1 METNDNYRQMKHLL
15 LTTIAAVLVV
25 GCGESRDV
33 SSVDLGQPTKLEDMI
48 KSSMP
53 PLNIAA
59 EKGDLENVKELL
71 NSKVDVD
78 SLAQS
83 TGETPLHHAVGKG
96 HKKIAELLIVNGA
109 DVNGSGFNGN
119 TPLHEAADKDHNVIA
134 ELLIANGANVNVLGK
149 GGWTPLC
156 FAAYEGHKE
165 IAELLIDKGAD
176 VNTKDDT
183 GRTPLHW
190 VAFARKNEIVDL
202 LIAND
207 ADVNAKDNEGKT
219 PLYFAELTR
228 HKAIAKLLR
237 KHGGKTGEE
246 LKAEG
251 K

>member
-1 METNDNYRQMKHLL
+1 MKQLL
-15 LTTIAAVLVV
+15 IIIAAVVLV
-25 GCGESRDV
+25 GCGDSRDV
-33 SSVDLGQPTKLEDMI
+33 SSVDLQQPTKLEDMI
-48 KSSMP
+48 KISMP

-59 EKGDLENVKELL
+59 EKGNLENVKELL

-83 TGETPLHHAVGKG
+83 TGETPLHHAAGKG
-96 HKKIAELLIVNGA
+96 
-109 DVNGSGFNGN
+109 
-119 TPLHEAADKDHNVIA
+119 HNVIA
-134 ELLIANGANVNVLGK
+134 ELLIANGANVNVLGE

-156 FAAYEGHKE
+156 FAAKKGYKE

-190 VAFARKNEIVDL
+190 VAFARKNEIVEL

-228 HKAIAKLLR
+228 HKAIADLLR

-251 K
+251 N